1 MFRTTSKNHLDL
13 SAMADNKA
21 NIMISVNTIILS
33 LVVSILIRRL
43 VEFPNLLY
51 PTLLLVVVCLTT
63 IVLSILA
70 TRPNVSSG
78 VFTDEDVLSK
88 KTNLLFFGNF
98 YKMDVKH
105 YEWGVR
111 EMMKD
116 GDYLY
121 SSLTRDIYFLGK
133 VLGKKY
139 KYLRIAYTTFMIGF
153 VLAILAFLFA
163 MLFFTPDGEAGF
175 YTF

>member
-116 GDYLY
+116 GVKVAF
-121 SSLTRDIYFLGK
+121 FLRNEYH
-133 VLGKKY
+133 V
-139 KYLRIAYTTFMIGF
+139 
-153 VLAILAFLFA
+153 FA
-163 MLFFTPDGEAGF
+163 HCRN
-175 YTF
+175 

>member
-88 KTNLLFFGNF
+88 KTNHAAL
-98 YKMDVKH
+98 V
-105 YEWGVR
+105 GVTYGTKTQR
-111 EMMKD
+111 
-116 GDYLY
+116 
-121 SSLTRDIYFLGK
+121 
-133 VLGKKY
+133 
-139 KYLRIAYTTFMIGF
+139 
-153 VLAILAFLFA
+153 
-163 MLFFTPDGEAGF
+163 
-175 YTF
+175 